1 MRYMIEIAGQRIEV
15 EDDKLTQG
23 QYEDHHSGLS
33 YNIWRIVGWED
44 FRDHLRSRFKDDADA
59 RSTFVEMFYTLAQ
72 STGLARYAFEQAV
85 ESLFPAFGDSI
96 DEIRKD
102 VRRLVRQ
109 ERNEDR
115 YR

>member
-1 MRYMIEIAGQRIEV
+1 MKYRIEIAGQRIEV
-15 EDDKLTQG
+15 EADNLTQG

-44 FRDHLRSRFKDDADA
+44 FRDHLISRFRDDPDA
-59 RSTFVEMFYTLAQ
+59 SAAFVEMFYTLAQ

-85 ESLFPAFGDSI
+85 EQLCPAFGDSI

-109 ERNEDR
+109 ERNEGMR
-115 YR
+115 R